1 MTNYNELRDGQE
13 FYANGYKKGYEDA
26 KKEFERPQ
34 GEWVVDDWSKIIEC
48 NKCHG
53 QAPID
58 ITSGEQYESNFCP
71 ICGAD
76 MRKGEEEN
84 E

>member
-34 GEWVVDDWSKIIEC
+34 GEWFWLGDSSDPNHRWSC
-48 NKCHG
+48 NKCG
-53 QAPID
+53 R
-58 ITSGEQYESNFCP
+58 GVKEEENFCP
-71 ICGAD
+71 NCGIR
-76 MRKGEEEN
+76 MQKGGN
-84 E
+84 